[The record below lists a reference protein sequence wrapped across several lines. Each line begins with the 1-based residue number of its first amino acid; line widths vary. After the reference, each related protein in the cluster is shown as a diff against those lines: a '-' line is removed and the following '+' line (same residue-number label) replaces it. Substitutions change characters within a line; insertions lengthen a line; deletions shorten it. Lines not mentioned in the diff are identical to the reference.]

1 MRLGLSVVCM
11 AFVVGCTQTPVSRP
25 PVVDASWRANED
37 DRVVSSTRVISM
49 SSPKIQRRKVS
60 AMK

>member
-49 SSPKIQRRKVS
+49 SSPNIQR
-60 AMK
+60 